1 MKTSIIVPAHNEE
14 KNIKKFLL
22 ELSDNFKNSE
32 IIVVCNGCTDRT
44 PEIVKSIKRKNIKS
58 VILPEK
64 GKGRAILAGLS
75 LAKGDYL
82 GFVDAD
88 GSFSPEDIKKIL
100 NELKNSKCVIA
111 SKWKGKKFSEVDW
124 PLGRK
129 LAGRIWNFLANF
141 LLSLNVKDTQAG
153 LKFFTREVWEK
164 LDKEFICKGFEF
176 DVELLKKIKDKGF
189 EIKEVYVPVKKT
201 DKTTFSFRSTPKM
214 FFNLIRIWLGI

>member
-14 KNIKKFLL
+14 KSIKKFLL
-22 ELSDNFKNSE
+22 KLSDNFKNSE

-164 LDKEFICKGFEF
+164 LDKDFICKGFEF

-201 DKTTFSFRSTPKM
+201 NKTTFSFRSTPKM
-214 FFNLIRIWLGI
+214 FFNLIRIWMGV